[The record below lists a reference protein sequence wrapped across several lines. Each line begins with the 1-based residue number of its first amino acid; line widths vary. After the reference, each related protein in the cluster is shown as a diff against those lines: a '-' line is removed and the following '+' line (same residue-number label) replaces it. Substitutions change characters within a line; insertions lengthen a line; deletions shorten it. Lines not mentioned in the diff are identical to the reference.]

1 MFLNSPSSTE
11 TIDQQGP
18 AGTCAQLA
26 AASQASCLA
35 YNFGY
40 NAAQAAVQYASSQ
53 GASSPVW
60 WLDIENDICGQY
72 WSCDQP
78 LNSATIQGAIDFL
91 HAEKLTAGIYS
102 TSVQYQGITGG
113 YVPTGPQ
120 IPIWVAG
127 AYWTSP
133 PYPSSYGYY
142 SPSVL
147 AAYCGAKYAFAGG
160 ATWILQETPGPNDY
174 PFDPDYAC

>member
-1 MFLNSPSSTE
+1 
-11 TIDQQGP
+11 
-18 AGTCAQLA
+18 
-26 AASQASCLA
+26 
-35 YNFGY
+35 
-40 NAAQAAVQYASSQ
+40 
-53 GASSPVW
+53 
-60 WLDIENDICGQY
+60 
-72 WSCDQP
+72 
-78 LNSATIQGAIDFL
+78 
-91 HAEKLTAGIYS
+91 
-102 TSVQYQGITGG
+102 
-113 YVPTGPQ
+113 
-120 IPIWVAG
+120 VAG